1 MDKSNMD
8 FTEFIP
14 LLPEDVLYPP
24 FKISVNSAK
33 ALLKIVTD
41 MNYLLYLEP
50 KNFWATVTYNISFN
64 RCLSSCLSQ
73 MSVKWMNKYQ
83 QTS

>member
-24 FKISVNSAK
+24 FKISPDSTK

-41 MNYLLYLEP
+41 LNYLLYL
-50 KNFWATVTYNISFN
+50 
-64 RCLSSCLSQ
+64 
-73 MSVKWMNKYQ
+73 
-83 QTS
+83 